1 MITLYLVYNM
11 VKIMELLTKVIEQ
24 IEKDNPYKLV
34 FKGGTALSILHLNHH
49 RESEDLDFDADIK
62 YLDDYIGIRDYFIGI
77 FEGLKKDK
85 IIDDYII
92 GKTGLAKTNRFHM
105 KIQFV
110 SYKSFHT
117 KLDIDFVKPSDKL
130 KHRGELLYYSMERMF
145 ISKVIT
151 FTDRQEFRDFIDIAF
166 MLPKIDF
173 TAYDNKMKLA
183 ELLQRM
189 IKSVDEKSLI
199 KSYELMSKN
208 VDLKIKGLRKGE
220 IYRLIERTFRDLR
233 VAINVLKR

>member
-1 MITLYLVYNM
+1 
-11 VKIMELLTKVIEQ
+11 MELLTKVIEQ

-34 FKGGTALSILHLNHH
+34 FKGGTALAILHLNRH
-49 RESEDLDFDADIK
+49 RESEDLDFDADIR
-62 YLDDYIGIRDYFIGI
+62 YLDDYTGIRDYFIGI
-77 FEGLKKDK
+77 FENLKKDK

-110 SYKSFHT
+110 SYKTFYT
-117 KLDIDFVKPSDKL
+117 KLDIDFIKPSNKL
-130 KHRGELLYYSMERMF
+130 KNHGELLFYSIERMF

-151 FTDRQEFRDFIDIAF
+151 FTERQEFKDFIDIAY

-173 TAYDNKMKLA
+173 TVYDNKKKLA

-189 IKSVDEKSLI
+189 IESVDEKTLI
-199 KSYELMSKN
+199 KRYDSISRN

-220 IYRLIERTFRDLR
+220 IYRLIERTFRDIR